1 MIHSGGLGATFLV
14 TVLALGYE
22 WLAMRAA
29 RNGRCWS
36 RRRTAVFLTG
46 CLLLILAS
54 VPAAHADFLDHTAQ
68 HLLVGMYAPLALV
81 LGAPVTLVL
90 RNLPSVGARAVGRI
104 LHVRAVRVLGHPIT
118 VLGLNLGGLAVLYLT
133 PLYAT
138 SRRSTPRPSPIPACT
153 APSSCI
159 SWWPVTSSPGS
170 SPDPTRRPGGLP
182 CPSGLS
188 YWVSLSSPTRCSP
201 SFSTP
206 ASSWTCP
213 RPPPDDRP
221 ARHSCTTAATSPSCC
236 WRSRFSAPG
245 DHCARVSPGPRPRHR
260 RPRHRP
266 ASPHRSRLILDFAGI
281 RFAGTGERLWE
292 TAGRLGG
299 G

>member
-133 PLYAT
+133 PLYAATVTDSGLHRAVQLHLLVAGYLFAWVIAGPDPAPRRPPVPVRLVVLGVAIVAHAVLAQLLYAGVVVDLPAATTRRQAGAALMYYGGDLAELLLAFALLSAWRPLRARQPRAPSTTPPAPPPPSVPAPIAFDPRFCGNPLRGYGRTSLGDGWEAGRWLT
-138 SRRSTPRPSPIPACT
+138 SR
-153 APSSCI
+153 
-159 SWWPVTSSPGS
+159 
-170 SPDPTRRPGGLP
+170 
-182 CPSGLS
+182 
-188 YWVSLSSPTRCSP
+188 
-201 SFSTP
+201 
-206 ASSWTCP
+206 
-213 RPPPDDRP
+213 
-221 ARHSCTTAATSPSCC
+221 
-236 WRSRFSAPG
+236 
-245 DHCARVSPGPRPRHR
+245 
-260 RPRHRP
+260 
-266 ASPHRSRLILDFAGI
+266 
-281 RFAGTGERLWE
+281 
-292 TAGRLGG
+292 
-299 G
+299 